1 MGSPFDLFAPP
12 VAGFCFWSNEMT
24 INKSAVFAVFTDAD
38 NLSATFTDRLLTLGL
53 GDRATARPFAME
65 WAAAKYGVKI
75 IKGQR
80 GNTLPRDSAAERAVN
95 RVLSVI
101 FPSADMPKAKTKK
114 PTANKVDPVKAM
126 VTSYTKLTAA
136 EKRRFLASI

>member
-1 MGSPFDLFAPP
+1 
-12 VAGFCFWSNEMT
+12 MT
-24 INKSAVFAVFTDAD
+24 INRTAVFAVFNAAD
-38 NLSATFTDRLLTLGL
+38 EDVSLADRLLTLGI
-53 GDRATARPFAME
+53 GDRATARPLAVE
-65 WAAAKYGVKI
+65 WAAAKYKTKI
-75 IKGQR
+75 VKGQR
-80 GNTLPRDSAAERAVN
+80 GDTLPRDSAAERAMN

>member
-1 MGSPFDLFAPP
+1 
-12 VAGFCFWSNEMT
+12 MT
-24 INKSAVFAVFTDAD
+24 INKSAVFAVFNAANEDVSFA
-38 NLSATFTDRLLTLGL
+38 DRLLTLGI
-53 GDRATARPFAME
+53 GDRATARPLAIE
-65 WAAAKYGVKI
+65 WASAKYKTPI

-80 GNTLPRDSAAERAVN
+80 GDTLPHGSAALQAVV

-101 FPSADMPKAKTKK
+101 FPSVDMPKAKTKK

-126 VTSYTKLTAA
+126 VTRYTKLTAA

>member
-1 MGSPFDLFAPP
+1 
-12 VAGFCFWSNEMT
+12 MT
-24 INKSAVFAVFTDAD
+24 INKTAVFAVFTDAD

-80 GNTLPRDSAAERAVN
+80 GNTLPRDSAAERAMN
-95 RVLSVI
+95 RVLSI
-101 FPSADMPKAKTKK
+101 CFPSADMPKSGKA
-114 PTANKVDPVKAM
+114 TANKVDPVKAM